1 MDNINF
7 LNRYCAFQ
15 KIATFQHSKRLMHLL
30 IGVIL
35 FVLRSTF
42 LFGIDPVD
50 TLKLVSSTPEELEV
64 SIESNQN
71 EFNPFLLEESEIEVF
86 LIENRE
92 DKKTE
97 FEYLPLPYSERI
109 TQLIVSTKGFSNWE
123 TSFFST
129 KPKRE
134 GLHLYDLFHSWKSYS
149 A

>member
-1 MDNINF
+1 MDIINF
-7 LNRYCAFQ
+7 LNRYCTFR
-15 KIATFQHSKRLMHLL
+15 KIATFRHFKRLMHLL

-35 FVLRSTF
+35 FVLRFTF

-50 TLKLVSSTPEELEV
+50 TLGLASSTPEELKV
-64 SIESNQN
+64 SIESNEN

-109 TQLIVSTKGFSNWE
+109 KQFRISQKGFSKWE
-123 TSFFST
+123 TRFFST

-134 GLHLYDLFHSWKSYS
+134 GLYLYDLFQNWKSYS

>member
-1 MDNINF
+1 
-7 LNRYCAFQ
+7 
-15 KIATFQHSKRLMHLL
+15 MHLL
-30 IGVIL
+30 ISIFL
-35 FVLRSTF
+35 FFLRSTF
-42 LFGIDPVD
+42 LLGIDPAE
-50 TLKLVSSTPEELEV
+50 TLELSDSRQQEINVST
-64 SIESNQN
+64 ESQEM

-129 KPKRE
+129 KPKRD
-134 GLHLYDLFHSWKSYS
+134 GLHLYDLFQSWNSYS

>member
-1 MDNINF
+1 
-7 LNRYCAFQ
+7 
-15 KIATFQHSKRLMHLL
+15 MHLL
-30 IGVIL
+30 ISIFL
-35 FVLRSTF
+35 FFLRSTF
-42 LFGIDPVD
+42 LLEIDPAE
-50 TLKLVSSTPEELEV
+50 TLELSDSRQQEINVST
-64 SIESNQN
+64 ESQEM

-129 KPKRE
+129 KPKRD
-134 GLHLYDLFHSWKSYS
+134 GLHLYDLFQSWNSYS

>member
-1 MDNINF
+1 MNIINF

-15 KIATFQHSKRLMHLL
+15 KLATLQHFKRLMHLL
-30 IGVIL
+30 ISVIL

-50 TLKLVSSTPEELEV
+50 TLGLASSTPEELEV

-71 EFNPFLLEESEIEVF
+71 EFNPFLLEESEIEIF

-97 FEYLPLPYSERI
+97 FEYLPLPYSESNTQFRI
-109 TQLIVSTKGFSNWE
+109 STKGFSKWE
-123 TSFFST
+123 TRFFST

-134 GLHLYDLFHSWKSYS
+134 GLHLYDLFQSWKSYS

>member
-1 MDNINF
+1 
-7 LNRYCAFQ
+7 
-15 KIATFQHSKRLMHLL
+15 MHLL

-50 TLKLVSSTPEELEV
+50 TLGLASSTPEELEV
-64 SIESNQN
+64 SIESDEN
-71 EFNPFLLEESEIEVF
+71 EFNPFHLEESEIEVF

-109 TQLIVSTKGFSNWE
+109 KQFRISQKGFSNWE
-123 TSFFST
+123 TRFFST

-134 GLHLYDLFHSWKSYS
+134 GLHLYDIFQNWKSYF